1 MTVHLRN
8 LFLLSTHVAQ
18 MLLTQRRVNRRKDLK
33 LLSINKSTLKLGVK
47 HSISRRTTFSPNL
60 HLVEEETLECLPIL
74 QH

>member
-18 MLLTQRRVNRRKDLK
+18 MLLTPRRVNRRKDLK

-47 HSISRRTTFSPNL
+47 HSISRGTTFSPNL